1 MSWGSKMTSELASD
15 LRVSFQQVIEGASRP
30 AAVAAFAD
38 EVNLG
43 AGDDLRGMSSVF
55 SYTIVVSVHVFV
67 SLLQNVT

>member
-1 MSWGSKMTSELASD
+1 MANELASD

-55 SYTIVVSVHVFV
+55 SHTIVVSAHVLV
-67 SLLQNVT
+67 NPLQNVP

>member
-1 MSWGSKMTSELASD
+1 MANELASD

-55 SYTIVVSVHVFV
+55 SHTIVVPAHVFV
-67 SLLQNVT
+67 NPLQNVT